1 MGTVICFLM
10 VQKKLRK
17 KSKCN
22 LGHIESKK
30 NIYIKNYI
38 FLGIKQPAYLSSELI
53 LDTKL

>member
-30 NIYIKNYI
+30 NIKNYI